1 MEKLQGGPDRASPT
15 NFAVFQLVQGKR
27 ERLAVGDEYV
37 VRMPGPSDGPIRLV
51 DVGPRSFRLATLAGH
66 LEAGQVE
73 FRTDAA
79 GETGLVF
86 ESDSWARSSS
96 PVLNLVYHRLRMAKE
111 VQAHIWIFVPE
122 RVKLS
127 GRADDGGVE
136 LDTGRIEMSAAGS

>member
-1 MEKLQGGPDRASPT
+1 M
-15 NFAVFQLVQGKR
+15 
-27 ERLAVGDEYV
+27 
-37 VRMPGPSDGPIRLV
+37 VRMPGPSDGPIRVV

-66 LEAGQVE
+66 LEVGQIE

-111 VQAHIWIFVPE
+111 VQAHIWISVPE

-136 LDTGRIEMSAAGS
+136 LDTGRIEMSAAGVKSQEVV